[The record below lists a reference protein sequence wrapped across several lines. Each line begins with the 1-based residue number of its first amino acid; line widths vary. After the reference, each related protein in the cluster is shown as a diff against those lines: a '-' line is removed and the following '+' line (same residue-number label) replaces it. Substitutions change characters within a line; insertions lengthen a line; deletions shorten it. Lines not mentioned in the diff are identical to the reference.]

1 MLLESWMGA
10 AGVKGTK
17 CHPHQGS
24 TEAGTPVVCLS
35 AWLLPQ
41 PSEAAEKSSPVMLT
55 GRRWMEEVGTDRGGD
70 RK

>member
-1 MLLESWMGA
+1 MGA
-10 AGVKGTK
+10 AGLKGAK

-35 AWLLPQ
+35 AWLLP